1 MMLLPQRGAVES
13 AADNLL
19 EKMSQ
24 LSVRGDILYE
34 AGRGSQL
41 RLRNGKPEKDS
52 SGLSFR
58 IGVRVIGPEGRQ
70 GVADAGALSP
80 AVLDRTLDSAVAA
93 MKNADPEDGV
103 SLFQGELA
111 SQEGLELE
119 DERIRNIAPEER
131 MERCREMTE
140 TALAADSRV
149 RSVRS
154 AAWSDGDGESL
165 YLSTEGQKVWS
176 ADTFVSCGVSVV
188 METGESMEM
197 GGFGGEAR
205 NLDALDCRSVAKR
218 AVDRTALFLGGR
230 SVPTGR
236 YRLVLDPEV
245 TASFVEMLGELFLY
259 SNIWKKRSLFEGKT
273 GELVAGKSVSIV
285 DDGRLPGKFGTA
297 PFDGEGTPTGRTVL
311 MENGRVCGFLNNLKY
326 ATLGGMEPTGNAVR
340 SPGSLPDVGPSNL
353 FILPGERAPKDL
365 MLSSEGGL
373 YVVDLLG
380 FHTVDPV
387 SGDFSLGVKGATL
400 HGGVADSSVAGVA
413 ISGNLLEFLPRI
425 AEVANDLEFFGDT
438 GGCTVVV
445 DDVVVAGS

>member
-1 MMLLPQRGAVES
+1 MMLLPQRMLVES
-13 AADNLL
+13 AADTLL
-19 EKMSQ
+19 KKMSQ
-24 LSVRGDILYE
+24 LHVRGDILYE
-34 AGRGSQL
+34 AGRGRQL
-41 RLRNGKPEKDS
+41 RLRNGKPEKDT

-58 IGVRVIGPEGRQ
+58 MGVRVIGSEGRQ
-70 GVADAGALSP
+70 GVADAGTLSCD
-80 AVLDRTLDSAVAA
+80 ALDRTLDSAVAA
-93 MKNADPEDGV
+93 MNNADPEDGV

-111 SQEGLELE
+111 SPEGLELE
-119 DERIRNIAPEER
+119 DERIRNITSGER

-140 TALAADSRV
+140 TALAADPRV

-165 YLSTEGQKVWS
+165 YVSTEGQKVWS
-176 ADTFVSCGVSVV
+176 ADTFVSCGASVV
-188 METGESMEM
+188 METGGSMEM
-197 GGFGGEAR
+197 GGFGADAR
-205 NLDALDCRSVAKR
+205 NIDAIDCRRVAKR

-230 SVPTGR
+230 PVPTAR

-245 TASFVEMLGELFLY
+245 TASFVDMLGELFLY

-273 GELVAGKSVSIV
+273 GQLVAGRSVSIV
-285 DDGRLPGKFGTA
+285 DDGRLPGQFGTA

-311 MENGRVCGFLNNLKY
+311 MEDGRVCGFLNNLKY
-326 ATLGGMEPTGNAVR
+326 ATLSGMEPTGNAVR
-340 SPGSLPDVGPSNL
+340 SPGSLPDVGSSNL

-373 YVVDLLG
+373 YVLDLLG

-400 HGGVADSSVAGVA
+400 RGGVPDSPVAGVA
-413 ISGNLLEFLPRI
+413 VSGNLMDFLPRI